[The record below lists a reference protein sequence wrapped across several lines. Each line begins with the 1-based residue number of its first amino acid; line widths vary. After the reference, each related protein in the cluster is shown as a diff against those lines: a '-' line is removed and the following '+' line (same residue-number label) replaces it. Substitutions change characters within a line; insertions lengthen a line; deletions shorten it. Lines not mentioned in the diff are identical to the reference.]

1 MRLCKAFVCWVLL
14 VCVPITVFAL
24 GLGTI
29 KLESA
34 LNEPFAAEV
43 SLDSVGN
50 AKLDEIYVSLAS
62 ADSFDRN
69 GLDKP
74 AFLSDFRF
82 SVEENSAGQ
91 PVVRITSASAVAE
104 PFVTILLDVRWAS
117 GRLLREYTVLLD
129 PPLFENTTVQPALT
143 PAEMQVP
150 LESVTMESAAAESA
164 TSELQEAAREPM
176 LEPLP
181 PEVGVAEL
189 PQEVEN
195 EPQPEPMAV
204 EAEPASQPAPTL
216 VVSYAPSTE
225 SAEPSGDYTTRRGDT
240 LWGIASRSGGEQGLT
255 TNQMMLAIYRANPEA
270 FLGNINAL
278 KAGAILRLPAPEEA
292 SELSISEANVEVI
305 KQHSTWAGASAGST
319 APVAQ
324 LQLVA
329 PTDSETVGDA
339 SGFAAGDDRTSARA
353 TELEAELDET
363 QRLLQV
369 KDVEL
374 QSLQQRIAELELQS
388 AEEPP
393 LGETPFEIDDEA
405 PESDTEIVVER
416 VDELSE
422 SPFADDAELLE
433 DDLLAVDE
441 DGGQVR
447 ITPVEEPAQ
456 PRPDQV
462 VDLADDDS
470 ASFIGELLSSY
481 WLWGAGVF
489 VVLVALFFVRRRT
502 GSGDADATS
511 FWEADEDVAPDAPL
525 RDFSD
530 LPSADTSFVVDEV
543 DDALAE
549 DLAEP
554 APVQEPKPEPEAE
567 PIFDEA
573 AETVVRQAF
582 DDEASPDIDESEP
595 QAEQASEALDDV
607 IDFDDFDSG
616 ELTTNLEVL
625 QAANADADQD
635 DDSETPLEK
644 TISAGAPLN
653 LDQADPIAEAEF
665 HMAYGL
671 YDQAADLL
679 VKALDKE
686 PDNREQRVKLVE
698 VYFVWENREG
708 FLAQATALRE
718 AISDDGDAD
727 WNKVLILG
735 KQLCPEAELFSGAAA
750 SSPTADAM
758 DLELGED
765 VGEMDLD
772 FALGGTGIKASEGA
786 ALADDDA
793 GLDLDIG
800 AAGEDESEHED
811 ASDLDLSLAGTEIK
825 ASDVAALADDDA
837 GLDLN
842 IGAVGED
849 EGEGLAP
856 DLGPEDESAEGD
868 AEGDDGSLFAPDP
881 GGDEGASVDDAVA
894 DDDGLAVTTEAPTLE
909 SPMLGGEAEP
919 PALDIDLGATD
930 AGSTMESPTLQLPDS
945 NSETAEMRG
954 LDESVLDATALDD
967 PTAFNVDL
975 SGLADFE
982 EGSSVDIADDEPT
995 VLAKTGDFSKLEA
1008 AMDSDTVEQPRLETS
1023 AHGDTAEQPEIA
1035 VDDWPDL
1042 DDSASIVPRPTKQR

>member
-1 MRLCKAFVCWVLL
+1 
-14 VCVPITVFAL
+14 
-24 GLGTI
+24 
-29 KLESA
+29 
-34 LNEPFAAEV
+34 
-43 SLDSVGN
+43 
-50 AKLDEIYVSLAS
+50 
-62 ADSFDRN
+62 
-69 GLDKP
+69 
-74 AFLSDFRF
+74 
-82 SVEENSAGQ
+82 
-91 PVVRITSASAVAE
+91 
-104 PFVTILLDVRWAS
+104 
-117 GRLLREYTVLLD
+117 
-129 PPLFENTTVQPALT
+129 
-143 PAEMQVP
+143 
-150 LESVTMESAAAESA
+150 
-164 TSELQEAAREPM
+164 
-176 LEPLP
+176 
-181 PEVGVAEL
+181 
-189 PQEVEN
+189 
-195 EPQPEPMAV
+195 
-204 EAEPASQPAPTL
+204 
-216 VVSYAPSTE
+216 
-225 SAEPSGDYTTRRGDT
+225 
-240 LWGIASRSGGEQGLT
+240 
-255 TNQMMLAIYRANPEA
+255 
-270 FLGNINAL
+270 
-278 KAGAILRLPAPEEA
+278 
-292 SELSISEANVEVI
+292 
-305 KQHSTWAGASAGST
+305 
-319 APVAQ
+319 
-324 LQLVA
+324 
-329 PTDSETVGDA
+329 
-339 SGFAAGDDRTSARA
+339 
-353 TELEAELDET
+353 
-363 QRLLQV
+363 LQV

-405 PESDTEIVVER
+405 PESDTEIVVEG

-433 DDLLAVDE
+433 DDSLAVVE
-441 DGGQVR
+441 DGGQVQ

-462 VDLADDDS
+462 VALADDDS
-470 ASFIGELLSSY
+470 ASFIGGLLSSY

-554 APVQEPKPEPEAE
+554 APVQEPEPEAE

-573 AETVVRQAF
+573 AETVIRQAF

-800 AAGEDESEHED
+800 AVGEDEGEDGDEDAGALDLDLSLGGTEIKASDVAALADDDAGLDLNIGAVGEDESEDESEHED
-811 ASDLDLSLAGTEIK
+811 VSDLDLSLAGTEIK

-842 IGAVGED
+842 IGADTED
-849 EGEGLAP
+849 GDEDLAQN
-856 DLGPEDESAEGD
+856 LGPE
-868 AEGDDGSLFAPDP
+868 DGSLFAPDP

-1035 VDDWPDL
+1035 VDDLPDL
-1042 DDSASIVPRPTKQR
+1042 DDSASIVPATDEATMTEVGTKLDLARAYVDMGDPDGARSILSEVLDEGSEPQQQEARQILEELAD